1 MKKIIT
7 FGHNTA
13 VLERS
18 KSAASIAITPI
29 PGNTPFPSLIAEL
42 ADKLNESEIIDVF
55 HILPGRGKIVFTVER
70 RATNADV
77 IDVVCDAITCVY
89 DTDTTVSNERAETV
103 V

>member
-18 KSAASIAITPI
+18 KSAASITVTPI
-29 PGNTPFPSLIAEL
+29 PGNTPLPTQIAEL
-42 ADKLNESEIIDVF
+42 ADKLNESDIVDVF
-55 HILPGRGKIVFTVER
+55 HILPGRGKICFTVEKS
-70 RATNADV
+70 ATNADV
-77 IDVVCDAITCVY
+77 IDVVCDAVTCVY